1 MSRPTREE
9 MEEQLV
15 ELLQTASA
23 SEAERL
29 AAGLRQRGII
39 AVANAEAMP
48 LAKGR
53 RGMQQPFRTFVLVHE
68 TDLDAATAAIDEVM
82 GTEGEV
88 PDEQIRAEMIAAE
101 EDPDAA
107 TAWYYEKSPLK
118 QKLPKILASF
128 WFVLAA
134 GVVGYLLIRSFQ

>member
-118 QKLPKILASF
+118 QKPTILASF

-134 GVVGYLLIRSFQ
+134 GIVGYLLIRSFQ